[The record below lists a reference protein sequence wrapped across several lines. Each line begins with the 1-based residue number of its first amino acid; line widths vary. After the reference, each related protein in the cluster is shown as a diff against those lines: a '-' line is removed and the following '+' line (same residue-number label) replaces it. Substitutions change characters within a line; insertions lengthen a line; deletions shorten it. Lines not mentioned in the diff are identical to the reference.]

1 MLWTLLYSL
10 EKEQLL
16 KRNPPGNKICAQ
28 LHKPKFARKGKGE
41 GKQGRKRKV
50 LWGTPSLQKRLQYCQ
65 YFQHTCQETVRSSSA
80 QDHHFTACFLLDRRD
95 PKIQY
100 HYKTVDRPNCVA
112 TFLKSSDE
120 KDSLTELHFQT
131 LTLCVCLQKA
141 CLLVGHM
148 ETHTH
153 TFCFMAEHDWQVQGE
168 SWGGSK
174 NN

>member
-10 EKEQLL
+10 EKGQLL
-16 KRNPPGNKICAQ
+16 KRNSPGNKICAQ
-28 LHKPKFARKGKGE
+28 LHKPKFARRGKRE
-41 GKQGRKRKV
+41 GRRVGKEKFFEVVPVYKKDFNIVSTFSILVKEQWD
-50 LWGTPSLQKRLQYCQ
+50 LLQPKI
-65 YFQHTCQETVRSSSA
+65 
-80 QDHHFTACFLLDRRD
+80 HHLTACLLLGRRD

-100 HYKTVDRPNCVA
+100 HYKTMDRPNCVA

-153 TFCFMAEHDWQVQGE
+153 AFCFMAEHDWQVQGE